1 MILYKSPLIFGII
14 KKMVGVFFTVIYKIF
29 AFFNL
34 QITLLFSLIGL
45 VLYITGIFE
54 QNRVVLIV
62 FYLLLVLS
70 IIYAIASTIKK
81 LLGVNVDNK
90 SVKKSKG
97 MQIISNQQ
105 SEAVEG
111 EKPQSVEKEPVKVE
125 APTYYTVRQ
134 NNNFIMA
141 EYSDRYELYRKT
153 SEGLKKVRTD
163 YK

>member
-1 MILYKSPLIFGII
+1 MAQ
-14 KKMVGVFFTVIYKIF
+14 TAYKIF

-125 APTYYTVRQ
+125 TPTYYTVRQ

>member
-105 SEAVEG
+105 SEAVER
-111 EKPQSVEKEPVKVE
+111 EKPQSVEK
-125 APTYYTVRQ
+125 
-134 NNNFIMA
+134 
-141 EYSDRYELYRKT
+141 
-153 SEGLKKVRTD
+153 
-163 YK
+163 